1 MDATSPAAQ
10 QVVTQ
15 EQKLRDLE
23 TILEVSRALTA
34 EKDLDRLLQL
44 ILTETTRVMDADRSS
59 LFLVDERTNE
69 LFSRIAQKSEI
80 KEFRFPIGRGIA
92 GNVAQFKSIINIRDA
107 YNDPRFNPAFDK
119 KTGYKTDT
127 ILCAPLVA
135 HEDKLVGVIQVLN
148 KHHGIFTDYDE
159 SLITALGSHVAIAL
173 DNARLVQHF
182 LEKQRLQQ
190 SLEIAGEIQ
199 RGLLPREAPI
209 REGYEIAGWSQAC
222 DETGGDYFDFIDLP
236 DQRLAI
242 VIGDVSGH
250 GIGPALLMATARAS
264 LRALATVYSE
274 PHAVLTPL
282 NNLAARDM
290 EAGRFITLFFGALD
304 TKGKVLQYASAG
316 HDGPLVY
323 RGADDKYLELDS
335 TGFPIG
341 IMPDVEYPD
350 ADPVPLQKGDILI
363 FGTDGVWEAMDLA
376 HDEYGKDRM
385 RTVIREN
392 REKSSQQIIDAV
404 IEDVRAFCGEAKQR
418 DDITMIIVKVQA

>member
-1 MDATSPAAQ
+1 MDAASPVAPH
-10 QVVTQ
+10 VVTQ
-15 EQKLRDLE
+15 ERKLRDLE

-92 GNVAQFKSIINIRDA
+92 GHVALTQKIINIRDA
-107 YNDPRFNPAFDK
+107 YNDARFNPSFDK

-135 HEDKLVGVIQVLN
+135 HENKLVGVVQVLN
-148 KHHGIFTDYDE
+148 KHAGIFTDYDE

-182 LEKQRLQQ
+182 LEKQRLKQ

-199 RGLLPREAPI
+199 RGLLPREAPV

-222 DETGGDYFDFIDLP
+222 DETGGDYFDFVDLP
-236 DQRLAI
+236 DGRLAI

-264 LRALATVYSE
+264 LRALATVHSD
-274 PHAVLTPL
+274 PHEVLTKL

-290 EAGRFITLFFGALD
+290 EAGRFITLFFGALN
-304 TKGKVLQYASAG
+304 TQKKELRYASAG
-316 HDGPLVY
+316 HDGPLVF
-323 RGADDKYLELDS
+323 RGSEDKYIELDS

-341 IMPDVEYPD
+341 IMPDVDYPD
-350 ADPVPLQKGDILI
+350 AEPLPLMKGDLLI
-363 FGTDGVWEAMDLA
+363 FGTDGVWEAMDQA
-376 HDEYGKDRM
+376 HDEYGKERM
-385 RTVIREN
+385 RSVIHVN
-392 REKSSQQIIDAV
+392 REKPAQQIIDAV
-404 IEDVRAFCGEAKQR
+404 IEDVRTFCGEAKQR
-418 DDITMIIVKVQA
+418 DDITMIIVKVLA